1 MPYVNELIGTL
12 VVAADGELGKVKD
25 IYFEDKE
32 WRVQY
37 LVVDTGSWPFGESV
51 LISPLDTALYLAEQ
65 KVLMSALTKAE
76 LKRISEDEDPRPIT
90 KRNTSLLYSHRA
102 WPAFGR
108 AGNGYPTLGMMK
120 AGSGLANV
128 AEFSVKRRRHTL
140 SFKPIVNYDIHNSD
154 GRLGLLKDLMMDLE
168 KWSLPY
174 LLFDDT
180 STSDR
185 ERVIIANDRVISFD
199 SRQSLLNISISQ
211 AQFQASPKINP
222 VFFLPMGRCNG
233 VSQ

>member
-120 AGSGLANV
+120 AGSGIGQ
-128 AEFSVKRRRHTL
+128 RC
-140 SFKPIVNYDIHNSD
+140 
-154 GRLGLLKDLMMDLE
+154 
-168 KWSLPY
+168 
-174 LLFDDT
+174 
-180 STSDR
+180 
-185 ERVIIANDRVISFD
+185 RVF
-199 SRQSLLNISISQ
+199 
-211 AQFQASPKINP
+211 
-222 VFFLPMGRCNG
+222 G
-233 VSQ
+233 